1 MKSNQ
6 NFPPLGEFM
15 NLANSFHFNE
25 KEIAFQKKKALQFGY
40 ASWED
45 YLKTFYQLIT
55 SQFNIDA
62 IVKDLSTSTDETI
75 FLSGSF
81 QLSLEKNQNTEKI
94 KMSAPILRKVNALPA
109 KEYKRVKAFQ
119 NQLVNLFKFKILE
132 NFKDDP
138 RILQLVQH
146 FESEVEL
153 QNQAIK
159 SQPSTTKNKSTS
171 LIDSFLFPQT
181 NDFIKKNRINPFY
194 FPSKYQFLPT
204 LYDALLELK
213 YIEANNDF
221 IKSFDAK
228 NLHPSTHG
236 TVWLADTSKL
246 FYLLYRLNNK
256 KEYFEGMSIDK
267 IAQQLFTFKT
277 IKSSNSMRTTFSKCL
292 PNFED
297 SVYLNKKMKDLK
309 TLLDSM

>member
-6 NFPPLGEFM
+6 NFSPLGEFM

-25 KEIAFQKKKALQFGY
+25 KDIEFQKKKALQVGY
-40 ASWED
+40 DSWEN
-45 YLKTFYQLIT
+45 YLKTVYQLIT

-62 IVKDLSTSTDETI
+62 IIKDITTSTDETI

-81 QLSLEKNQNTEKI
+81 QLSLEKNQNNEKI
-94 KMSAPILRKVNALPA
+94 KTIAPILRKIKALPD
-109 KEYKRVKAFQ
+109 KEYKRVAAFEIK
-119 NQLVNLFKFKILE
+119 LVNLFKFKILE

-146 FESEVEL
+146 FESDVDF
-153 QNQAIK
+153 QKRAIK
-159 SQPSTTKNKSTS
+159 SQPSTTKSKSTS
-171 LIDSFLFPQT
+171 VTDSFLFPQT
-181 NDFIKKNRINPFY
+181 NDFIKKNKINPFY
-194 FPSKYQFLPT
+194 FPSKYQFLPK

-246 FYLLYRLNNK
+246 FYLLYRLNNN

-292 PNFED
+292 SNFED